1 MSTEQEDNTKHIE
14 AEQYHLKALHI
25 LNQIQ
30 ANIKV
35 YGPINS
41 IIRNAPPVEI
51 KTVNLALQ
59 YIDRSLEYFP
69 KNTKFLNLKALL
81 LSEGIGDTENA
92 LVLLKKASE
101 LNPRDIDIQNNLKS
115 LIELKQ
121 QAGISRIMSKL
132 FILLIIV
139 SVITWISW

>member
-1 MSTEQEDNTKHIE
+1 MSTEQEDNTKNIE

-25 LNQIQ
+25 LNEIQ

-35 YGPINS
+35 YGPINAV
-41 IIRNAPPVEI
+41 IRNAPPVEI

-69 KNTKFLNLKALL
+69 QNSKFLNLKALL

-92 LVLLKKASE
+92 IILLKKASE

-115 LIELKQ
+115 LIELKEQ
-121 QAGISRIMSKL
+121 SKIISKL
-132 FILLIIV
+132 VILLIIIA
-139 SVITWISW
+139 VIIWISW